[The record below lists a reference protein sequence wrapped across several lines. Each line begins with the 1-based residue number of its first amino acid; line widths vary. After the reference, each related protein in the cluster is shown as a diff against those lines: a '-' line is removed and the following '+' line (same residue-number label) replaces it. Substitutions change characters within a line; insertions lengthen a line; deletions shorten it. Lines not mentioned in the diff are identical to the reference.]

1 MEWAYVKVL
10 IDNSVFENIE
20 RTYNVEIPKYLKE
33 IISKYNGG
41 RPEKRLFDT
50 QNSKE
55 KVLQGLIS
63 FNKEDKANIFIYEDL
78 LRKGYIPFAI
88 TEFGDAICVN
98 IDNEFIGL
106 YLHEQDKFEYVC
118 DNIEKFLNI
127 LYN

>member
-50 QNSKE
+50 
-55 KVLQGLIS
+55 
-63 FNKEDKANIFIYEDL
+63 
-78 LRKGYIPFAI
+78 
-88 TEFGDAICVN
+88 
-98 IDNEFIGL
+98 
-106 YLHEQDKFEYVC
+106 
-118 DNIEKFLNI
+118 
-127 LYN
+127 